1 MKTSFTGSTADNPR
15 PMELFGHRVRWS
27 AAWMMANTGLAKAL
41 GFTAQIAVGWFLSQH
56 DFALYAIAISVSSFA
71 ALFGDS
77 GLRNLLIQRHSDYD
91 QLEGR
96 IFWLSLTL
104 NSCAA
109 LVLAGMAP
117 LVARLHAEPKLSS
130 ILMVSAVATVLA
142 TPAGVLS
149 AKLRVNLQFKA
160 LSLIQIAS
168 SFIRHGS
175 IVILAWLG
183 YGPLSFVIPAV
194 LTNLFEGLA
203 TWGVVRTTP
212 WRKPFDFRLWGST
225 LQETRWILA
234 GTFGIGILNNG
245 LYFGLGGLVPTT
257 VVGVYYFAYQVIV
270 QVGLLLS
277 HNLFQVLFPT
287 FSQLIHDPLRT
298 RSAIDRSLR
307 IAMVAAALSLI
318 LVPIY
323 SPLEQLIWKGKWID
337 TVHPVQILGFFYPV
351 SVLLSVAM
359 ASQSAL
365 GRFRESA
372 IMTLTFAVGTIS
384 AGLVGAVLSQSAVGI
399 AIGYGVFSCLG
410 SVVYL
415 VITLRE
421 FQIPLRPIMAS
432 LFKIWGLGV
441 ISAGAALML
450 DTTLLN
456 TWATALRIVC
466 VALVFLG
473 IFLLS
478 MRALL
483 PAQIEGAAEIIP
495 AQCRMVFL
503 GIMKLRAPRP
513 AP

>member
-1 MKTSFTGSTADNPR
+1 
-15 PMELFGHRVRWS
+15 
-27 AAWMMANTGLAKAL
+27 MMANTGLAKAL
-41 GFTAQIAVGWFLSQH
+41 GFSAQVAVGWFLSQH

-71 ALFGDS
+71 ALLGDS
-77 GLRNLLIQRHSDYD
+77 GLRNLLIQRHSHFEE
-91 QLEGR
+91 LEGR

-109 LVLAGMAP
+109 LVLAGIAP
-117 LVARLHAEPKLSS
+117 LIARLHAEPKLST
-130 ILMVSAVATVLA
+130 ILIVSAVATILA

-175 IVILAWLG
+175 IVLLAWLG
-183 YGPLSFVIPAV
+183 YGPLSFVIPTV
-194 LTNLFEGLA
+194 LTNVFEGLA
-203 TWGVVRTTP
+203 TWSVVRTTP
-212 WRKPFDFRLWGST
+212 WRKPFEFRLWGST
-225 LQETRWILA
+225 LKDTRWILV
-234 GTFGIGILNNG
+234 GTFGVGILNNG
-245 LYFGLGGLVPTT
+245 LYFGLGSLVPTA

-287 FSQLIHDPLRT
+287 FSQLVHDPLRT

-307 IAMVAAALSLI
+307 IAMVAAALSLV

-337 TVHPVQILGFFYPV
+337 TVQPVQILGFFYPV

-372 IMTLTFAVGTIS
+372 LMTLTFAVGTIA
-384 AGLVGAVLSQSAVGI
+384 AGSVGAILSQSAVGI

-410 SVVYL
+410 SAVYL
-415 VITLRE
+415 VITLRA

-441 ISAGAALML
+441 ISAGSALML
-450 DTTLLN
+450 DMALLGM
-456 TWATALRIVC
+456 WATALRIVC
-466 VALVFLG
+466 VAVIFFG

-495 AQCRMVFL
+495 AQFRMVFL
-503 GIMKLRAPRP
+503 GMMKLRAPRP